1 MKKILNKD
9 FREETL
15 EYLLEAGV
23 PETDAKELIKGKY
36 KETLREVVVQ
46 HLIDIANTI
55 STKQYDVVKEFISF
69 SPAGDGYGC
78 DNYFIDF
85 SKVCECKDIGQ
96 VMNELLEGKDEF
108 YIR

>member
-9 FREETL
+9 FRKETL
-15 EYLLEAGV
+15 EYLIEAGV
-23 PETDAKELIKGKY
+23 PETDAKELIKNKY

-69 SPAGDGYGC
+69 SPAGDECGC

-85 SKVCECKDIGQ
+85 SKVCGCKDIGQ
-96 VMNELLEGKDEF
+96 VMNELLEGKEQ
-108 YIR
+108 

>member
-9 FREETL
+9 FREE
-15 EYLLEAGV
+15 A
-23 PETDAKELIKGKY
+23 
-36 KETLREVVVQ
+36 LREVVAQ